1 MASVH
6 RQTGTR
12 FWIGH
17 FIDGEGRRRTK
28 STAIV
33 ATAKTK
39 KLAQQVADGF
49 EGAYRSRN
57 ALKKI
62 RKAFSS
68 IADELNVDFKM
79 PTVSEYLTDWLKT
92 FGPKLAPSSRTKYA
106 SVFAAFTEYLEG
118 KTPVRDVDGLTV
130 QIVRGYREA
139 MEARVSAATVNNT
152 FSILAGVFTRAT
164 AQGLIIGNPF
174 SVDELGGIRGGDEG
188 ERRPFTLEELKLVLT
203 ACDSEWRSMVLFG
216 LYTTQRLSDIAALT
230 WNQIDVN
237 KGEIAFLT
245 RKTKRRMAIPI
256 AGPLAGHIASLRRG
270 MPQGP
275 VHPAAAAALATSG
288 KAGTL
293 SRRFNEI
300 LQSVNLVPRKSHK
313 KTVEKEND
321 RRDFN
326 ALSFHSLRHT
336 GATWLRAVGASESVS
351 REIVGHDSVSVDRGY
366 VHTDPAAMRAALDK
380 LPDVLAS

>member
-6 RQTGTR
+6 RQNGTKN
-12 FWIGH
+12 WIAH
-17 FIDGEGRRRTK
+17 YIDGEGRRRTK
-28 STAIV
+28 STAIF

-39 KLAQQVADGF
+39 KLAQQVAEGF
-49 EGAYRSRN
+49 EGAYRARH
-57 ALKKI
+57 ALRHI

-68 IADELNVDFKM
+68 IADELNVQFKI
-79 PTVSEYLTDWLKT
+79 PTVQEYLIDWLAT
-92 FGPKLAPSSRTKYA
+92 YGPKLAPSSRTKYA
-106 SVFAAFTEYLEG
+106 SVFAAFTEYLES
-118 KTPVRDVDGLTV
+118 KTAVRDVDGVTV
-130 QIVRGYREA
+130 QIVRDYRDA
-139 MEARVSAATVNNT
+139 MQARVSAATVNNT
-152 FSILAGVFTRAT
+152 FSILAGAFTKAT
-164 AQGLIIGNPF
+164 ASGLIIGNPF
-174 SVDELGGIRGGDEG
+174 EELGGVRGGDEG
-188 ERRPFTLEELKLVLT
+188 ERRPFTLDELKLVLS
-203 ACDSEWRSMVLFG
+203 ACDAEWRSMVVFG

-256 AGPLAGHIASLRRG
+256 AGPLAGHIRGLRRG

-275 VHPAAAAALATSG
+275 IHPAAAAALATSG

>member
-28 STAIV
+28 STAIF

-39 KLAQQVADGF
+39 KLAQQVAEGF
-49 EGAYRSRN
+49 EGAYRARH
-57 ALKKI
+57 ALRHI

-68 IADELNVDFKM
+68 IADELNVQFKI
-79 PTVSEYLTDWLKT
+79 PTVQEYLIDWLAT
-92 FGPKLAPSSRTKYA
+92 YGPKLAPSSRTKYA
-106 SVFAAFTEYLEG
+106 SVFAAFTEYLES
-118 KTPVRDVDGLTV
+118 KTAVRDVDGVTV
-130 QIVRGYREA
+130 QIVRDYRDA
-139 MEARVSAATVNNT
+139 MQARVSAATVNNT
-152 FSILAGVFTRAT
+152 FSILAGAFTKAT
-164 AQGLIIGNPF
+164 ASGLIIGNPF
-174 SVDELGGIRGGDEG
+174 EELGGVRGGDEG
-188 ERRPFTLEELKLVLT
+188 ERRPFTLDELKLVLT
-203 ACDSEWRSMVLFG
+203 ACDSEWRSMVVFG
-216 LYTTQRLSDIAALT
+216 LYTTQRLSDIAVLT

-256 AGPLAGHIASLRRG
+256 AGPLMGHIKSLRKG

-380 LPDVLAS
+380 LPDVLSA